1 MKIKKKIN
9 LIVIETSISNFSEE
23 FEKYLINLN
32 KKVLI
37 ISDKK
42 IQFNNNFLYRE
53 DLIDKFRLFTLTMI
67 FNTAQSL
74 Y

>member
-1 MKIKKKIN
+1 MNKSIVKIKKKIN
-9 LIVIETSISNFSEE
+9 LIVIEFFISNFSKKE

-37 ISDKK
+37 ISGKK

-53 DLIDKFRLFTLTMI
+53 ELIDKIYF
-67 FNTAQSL
+67 
-74 Y
+74 